1 MFTGIERY
9 LLANQREL
17 VLDAENAHSLTE
29 SDPSCSQEL
38 DFTDDIALEST
49 HYKELLGGAL
59 MASKG
64 KEEELMLA

>member
-38 DFTDDIALEST
+38 DFTDDIALESAY
-49 HYKELLGGAL
+49 YKKLLGGAL
-59 MASKG
+59 MAYKG